1 MLSNNEHLLQ
11 RLIDCLDPGEQ
22 TPENAL
28 QLEQQAANLI
38 EAHPNLLALH
48 SSQDNNVTPLM
59 AAVMSPNR
67 CCSLDLFKKLLKK
80 PSNIEAVKDHNIRVI
95 HYLARYNRHEHLQI
109 LLAKKPD
116 VNAKTE
122 DGDTPLGFAALT
134 GAYQALNLLAIVG
147 GANVNQANAKKQI
160 PLHIACIFGQK
171 EGGKRP
177 TPITQEAAA
186 QYLECIEILLM
197 AGSDVNARDE
207 YGSTPAHCLV
217 SADIP
222 DDLKRE
228 ALSKLIEHGA
238 DLTIRASNNNTVTD
252 VTKGYHYDAF
262 SEELKKHIVPS
273 LRTLAAQKVI
283 EMKSTHPVTLIDDI
297 ARLLN
302 KLRLGRGGNEDK

>member
-1 MLSNNEHLLQ
+1 MLGNNERLLQ
-11 RLIDCLDPGEQ
+11 QLIDCLDPGEQ
-22 TPENAL
+22 TPENAAR
-28 QLEQQAANLI
+28 LEQQAASLI
-38 EAHPNLLALH
+38 ENHPKLLALH

-95 HYLARYNRHEHLQI
+95 HYLARYNRHEHLQL
-109 LLAKKPD
+109 LLAQKPD
-116 VNAKTE
+116 VNAATQ

-134 GAYQALNLLAIVG
+134 GAHQALGLLAIVG
-147 GANVNQANAKKQI
+147 SAKVNQANVKKQI
-160 PLHIACIFGQK
+160 PLHIACFFGQTQ
-171 EGGKRP
+171 GGKRT
-177 TPITQEAAA
+177 TPITEAEAM
-186 QYLECIEILLM
+186 QYLECIDVLLM

-222 DDLKRE
+222 DEIKRE
-228 ALSKLIEHGA
+228 ALTKLIEHGA
-238 DLTIRASNNNTVTD
+238 DLTIRASNNNTVIEM
-252 VTKGYHYDAF
+252 TKGYQFDAF

-273 LRTLAAQKVI
+273 LRTLAAKKVI